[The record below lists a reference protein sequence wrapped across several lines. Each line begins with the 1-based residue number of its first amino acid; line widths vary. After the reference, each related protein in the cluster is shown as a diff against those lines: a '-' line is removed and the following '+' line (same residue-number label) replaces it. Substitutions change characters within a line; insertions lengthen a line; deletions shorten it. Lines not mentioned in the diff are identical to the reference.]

1 MLKKTQ
7 TIDRIEIFEN
17 GTVQIRTKTIIL
29 EDGVQISETLH
40 RHGVS
45 PGDSYANE
53 DARVQAICA
62 VTHTATVVDAYKAT
76 QAVARP

>member
-7 TIDRIEIFEN
+7 IIDRIEIFEN
-17 GTVQIRTKTIIL
+17 GTVQVRTKTIIL

-45 PGDSYANE
+45 PGDSYAGD
-53 DARVQAICA
+53 DARVKASCA
-62 VTHTATVVDAYKAT
+62 ATHTAEVIAT
-76 QAVARP
+76 YQAAAKGV

>member
-17 GTVQIRTKTIIL
+17 GSVQVRTKTIIL

-45 PGDSYANE
+45 PGNSYAGE
-53 DARVQAICA
+53 DARVKAICA
-62 VTHTATVVDAYKAT
+62 VIHTPVVIAAYKEA
-76 QAVARP
+76 QIPA

>member
-17 GTVQIRTKTIIL
+17 GSVQVRTKTIIL

-45 PGDSYANE
+45 PGDSYAVQ
-53 DARVQAICA
+53 DARVKAICA
-62 VTHTATVVDAYKAT
+62 VIHTPVVIAAYKAA
-76 QAVARP
+76 QIPA

>member
-7 TIDRIEIFEN
+7 IIDRIEIFEN
-17 GTVQIRTKTIIL
+17 GSVQVRTKTIIL

-45 PGDSYANE
+45 PGDRYAGE
-53 DARVQAICA
+53 DARVQAIC
-62 VTHTATVVDAYKAT
+62 VVIHTPSAIAAYKAT
-76 QAVARP
+76 QIPA